1 MAFASPPVGIFAD
14 FRGFSAQGRLNGIL
28 FRLHGPQGH
37 IQQLIQ
43 LPAQKL
49 RALGDHIPGAPGGK
63 FFVLELLFQRLQFH
77 ILGALGVGIL
87 YHAGLTACIR
97 LYPGRRGFASG
108 LFTGASG
115 IASFFVAPF
124 AMFMLDITNV
134 KFAFKAIALCFTVF
148 TLFAFVMARREEK
161 CVHTITETDN
171 LNDCSWKLLIKD
183 RNFKFVFTAFLFGAV
198 PGVSLIGH
206 AAAIGV
212 ELIDLTP
219 WVAAMM
225 VSIIAVANFIGR
237 IIFGWVS
244 DKIGNE
250 HTLIIS
256 GILSFSA
263 IILLSISK
271 DILMFIIAIVII
283 CMGFG
288 CIFAVFPSLVAE
300 LFRTQEEPPVVFE
313 IVEPIPEAPSNTS
326 EAPKEP
332 DTEEIIQPQ
341 LDPIKPL
348 ELPEP
353 EPEPEPESEPKP
365 EPVPQPKPEPKP
377 EKKIEK
383 PPVPQKVS
391 YADFIKQNPKKKQ
404 RPKTTSYRKQKIKY
418 DKVSADT
425 GSLDNLDARITSN
438 IGSNRAMQNEL
449 GAYVQYIHSMA
460 RRNWV
465 IPSSIVGEELTA
477 RIEFRVGANGTISGV
492 RILSKSGNA
501 DFDNS
506 VVNLFKVLNLNP
518 PPDGKAHT
526 ITLNFRSLI

>member
-1 MAFASPPVGIFAD
+1 MYSSGTKS
-14 FRGFSAQGRLNGIL
+14 GYYYSLT
-28 FRLHGPQGH
+28 LH
-37 IQQLIQ
+37 ICC
-43 LPAQKL
+43 
-49 RALGDHIPGAPGGK
+49 AL
-63 FFVLELLFQRLQFH
+63 
-77 ILGALGVGIL
+77 AL
-87 YHAGLTACIR
+87 
-97 LYPGRRGFASG
+97 
-108 LFTGASG
+108 
-115 IASFFVAPF
+115 
-124 AMFMLDITNV
+124 
-134 KFAFKAIALCFTVF
+134 
-148 TLFAFVMARREEK
+148 
-161 CVHTITETDN
+161 
-171 LNDCSWKLLIKD
+171 
-183 RNFKFVFTAFLFGAV
+183 FVF
-198 PGVSLIGH
+198 
-206 AAAIGV
+206 
-212 ELIDLTP
+212 
-219 WVAAMM
+219 
-225 VSIIAVANFIGR
+225 
-237 IIFGWVS
+237 
-244 DKIGNE
+244 
-250 HTLIIS
+250 
-256 GILSFSA
+256 
-263 IILLSISK
+263 
-271 DILMFIIAIVII
+271 
-283 CMGFG
+283 GF
-288 CIFAVFPSLVAE
+288 VAE

-353 EPEPEPESEPKP
+353 DPEPEPEPKP
-365 EPVPQPKPEPKP
+365 EPVPQPEPEPKP

-460 RRNWV
+460 KRNWV
-465 IPSSIVGEELTA
+465 IPSSIVGEELTV

>member
-1 MAFASPPVGIFAD
+1 MIAARDTKNPITIFITISMMGIGLCCGSNYAWSVFSSPLAEYNDWTYSFVSFAYSLMLFLHTFFGVSSGKILKKYPVSKVILSTGLIWALAWFLA
-14 FRGFSAQGRLNGIL
+14 GTVSSAPLL
-28 FRLHGPQGH
+28 L
-37 IQQLIQ
+37 
-43 LPAQKL
+43 
-49 RALGDHIPGAPGGK
+49 LGYS
-63 FFVLELLFQRLQFH
+63 

-97 LYPGRRGFASG
+97 LYPERRGFASG

-124 AMFMLDITNV
+124 ARFILDITNV
-134 KFAFKAIALCFTVF
+134 KVAFKVIALCFTVF
-148 TLFAFVMARREEK
+148 TLFAFAMARREEK
-161 CVHTITETDN
+161 CVHTTTETDKCDKQDDN
-171 LNDCSWKLLIKD
+171 SWKQMIKD

-212 ELIDLTP
+212 ELINLTP

-300 LFRTQEEPPVVFE
+300 LFGKENSSVNYPIVFLSYGFSAV
-313 IVEPIPEAPSNTS
+313 IGPFGAG
-326 EAPKEP
+326 
-332 DTEEIIQPQ
+332 IIK
-341 LDPIKPL
+341 DITGSF
-348 ELPEP
+348 EL
-353 EPEPEPESEPKP
+353 S
-365 EPVPQPKPEPKP
+365 
-377 EKKIEK
+377 
-383 PPVPQKVS
+383 
-391 YADFIKQNPKKKQ
+391 FL
-404 RPKTTSYRKQKIKY
+404 
-418 DKVSADT
+418 VSA
-425 GSLDNLDARITSN
+425 L
-438 IGSNRAMQNEL
+438 
-449 GAYVQYIHSMA
+449 
-460 RRNWV
+460 
-465 IPSSIVGEELTA
+465 SIVIFLLC
-477 RIEFRVGANGTISGV
+477 IFRLQ
-492 RILSKSGNA
+492 R
-501 DFDNS
+501 
-506 VVNLFKVLNLNP
+506 
-518 PPDGKAHT
+518 
-526 ITLNFRSLI
+526 R

>member
-1 MAFASPPVGIFAD
+1 MTTARDTNKSITILITISMMGIGLCCGSNYAWSVFSTPLAEYNDWTYSFVSFAYSLMLFLHTFFGVSSGKILKKHHVSKVILSTGLIWALAWFLAGTVSFAP
-14 FRGFSAQGRLNGIL
+14 LL
-28 FRLHGPQGH
+28 L
-37 IQQLIQ
+37 
-43 LPAQKL
+43 
-49 RALGDHIPGAPGGK
+49 LGYS
-63 FFVLELLFQRLQFH
+63 

-124 AMFMLDITNV
+124 ARFMLDITNV

-212 ELIDLTP
+212 ELINLTP

-300 LFRTQEEPPVVFE
+300 LFRKENSSVNYPIVFLSYGFSAV
-313 IVEPIPEAPSNTS
+313 IGPFGAG
-326 EAPKEP
+326 
-332 DTEEIIQPQ
+332 IIK
-341 LDPIKPL
+341 DITGSF
-348 ELPEP
+348 EL
-353 EPEPEPESEPKP
+353 S
-365 EPVPQPKPEPKP
+365 
-377 EKKIEK
+377 
-383 PPVPQKVS
+383 
-391 YADFIKQNPKKKQ
+391 FL
-404 RPKTTSYRKQKIKY
+404 
-418 DKVSADT
+418 VSA
-425 GSLDNLDARITSN
+425 L
-438 IGSNRAMQNEL
+438 
-449 GAYVQYIHSMA
+449 
-460 RRNWV
+460 
-465 IPSSIVGEELTA
+465 SIVIFLLC
-477 RIEFRVGANGTISGV
+477 IFRLQ
-492 RILSKSGNA
+492 R
-501 DFDNS
+501 
-506 VVNLFKVLNLNP
+506 
-518 PPDGKAHT
+518 
-526 ITLNFRSLI
+526 R